1 MRCIRRID
9 RMSVTAQLE
18 GGVDQH
24 RNCVLRF
31 APAPRRGVV
40 TMGSTEF
47 ALAYSERSLSVIRLL
62 RWWR

>member
-1 MRCIRRID
+1 
-9 RMSVTAQLE
+9 MSVTAQLE
-18 GGVDQH
+18 GGVGQH

-47 ALAYSERSLSVIRLL
+47 ALAYSERSLSVMRLL